1 MRVAGSAEHDVK
13 SPEVMYN
20 SEVRCE
26 KTRLA
31 YFFNNSR
38 RVGLICHLK
47 QIRQSNRVVDRLEV
61 TDWGTEMADSDQD
74 ELNATGSITML
85 YQQLRAGRGDAL
97 NDLIHRFWPRLM
109 ALANST
115 LAGRLQRVA
124 DAEDALQSAIISFW
138 EQVGQGDFKLEMDR
152 NDLWNVLGLITVR
165 KALKL
170 QEKERAQKRGGG
182 RVVTG
187 MPLEGAAA
195 PVSEAEFDLLCTELL
210 ELLEPDLRA
219 FALLR
224 LLGHKNREIAVELNC
239 TERKVERKLNLI
251 RSIWGAEASLW

>member
-1 MRVAGSAEHDVK
+1 MNEFAVRSAVDTGARE
-13 SPEVMYN
+13 M
-20 SEVRCE
+20 
-26 KTRLA
+26 
-31 YFFNNSR
+31 
-38 RVGLICHLK
+38 G
-47 QIRQSNRVVDRLEV
+47 QSDP
-61 TDWGTEMADSDQD
+61 D

-85 YQQLRAGRGDAL
+85 YQQLRAGRNDAL

-115 LAGRLQRVA
+115 LSGRYQRVS

-165 KALKL
+165 KALKV

-182 RVVTG
+182 RVVTSLG
-187 MPLEGAAA
+187 LEGAAA
-195 PVSEAEFDLLCTELL
+195 PVSEAEFDVLCTELL

-224 LLGHKNREIAVELNC
+224 LMGHKNREIAVELNC

-251 RSIWGAEASLW
+251 RTIWGAEADLW